1 MTPEIQ
7 AQLENLRDI
16 RLPDPIGWWPLAPG
30 WWMLLALVCAAV
42 LGTLIWNTL
51 RKRTARYL
59 ALRELEQLD
68 AADPGFAA
76 NLSILLRRV
85 AIRKDRAA
93 GQLKDADWVAFLTGH
108 GMQPALAE
116 HLAAAPYAK
125 TLAAQDA
132 GELRASAATWIRSQ
146 T

>member
-30 WWMLLALVCAAV
+30 WWMLLALICAAI
-42 LGTLIWNTL
+42 LGALIWNTL

-59 ALRELEQLD
+59 ALRELVHMDLT
-68 AADPGFAA
+68 DPGFAA
-76 NLSILLRRV
+76 TLSILLRRV
-85 AIRKDRAA
+85 AIRKDRTA

-108 GMQPALAE
+108 GMKPALAE

-125 TLAAQDA
+125 TLVAQDA
-132 GELRASAATWIRSQ
+132 SELRASAATWIRSQ